1 MSQINNNNF
10 FRWYSGSVID
20 EQSVNIPRLGIADAK
35 SYLPQLVSGEQ
46 TGFYINSDIPFYDG
60 DQVSDLEL
68 RLTDGT
74 VIGNVMQAVV
84 LQTGYRLYAAFTVPV
99 LATGQYQY
107 EIYNTSTLTTKCI
120 SNYFQVIDA
129 ATAGL
134 YTCSVKWRNSRDS
147 FYYDWSVVPDFYCQL
162 RLNLSLESYTPEG
175 TVDQTKAVSTGTRR
189 NNNYDLD
196 FSVKLQ
202 TYYFDDGA
210 NMACIPLFIASYIE
224 INGRTYINKTL
235 YSPNVRV
242 NSKVNIGEIE
252 LYDQPFSRIN
262 KYGQLPQLVLKT
274 GKYVL
279 INNTAVA
286 FTVHKYS
293 SADVLLSE
301 SVVDAH
307 STLTID
313 INDFQINSYLNL
325 TAASPG
331 SYGAITARS
340 LPNGTFTYSINTIT
354 TTDPTNTITQNQV
367 YGNDYFVA
375 ISDGGAPSAPIVNL
389 NVTEPTT
396 PFADANGLVKI
407 NGVDQPAINSTGSAS
422 YTVADG
428 DSIEGIAF
436 AELSPDEPC
445 NLHLNIK
452 KDGVDIYEHSTSNVP
467 GANINNTFTAEAG
480 STYDIT
486 VNVAFS
492 G

>member
-10 FRWYSGSVID
+10 FRWYAGSVID
-20 EQSVNIPRLGIADAK
+20 EQSVNLPRLGISDAK

-46 TGFYINSDIPFYDG
+46 TGFYINADIPFYDS
-60 DQVSDLEL
+60 DQPGDLEL
-68 RLTDGT
+68 RLADGT
-74 VIGNVMQAVV
+74 VIGYVLQAVV
-84 LQTGYRLYAAFTVPV
+84 LQTGYRLYAVFTVPV
-99 LATGQYQY
+99 LPLGQYQY
-107 EIYNTSTLTTKCI
+107 EIYNTATLTVKCI

-129 ATAGL
+129 LSASL

-224 INGRTYINKTL
+224 INGKTYINKGL

-279 INNTAVA
+279 INNTAVD
-286 FTVHKYS
+286 FTVHKFS
-293 SADVLLSE
+293 SADVAIGTT
-301 SVVDAH
+301 VVAAGT
-307 STLTID
+307 TLAID
-313 INDFQINSYLNL
+313 INDLQINSYLNL
-325 TAASPG
+325 TAATVG
-331 SYGAITARS
+331 SYKAVTAHS
-340 LPNGTFTYSINTIT
+340 LPDGTFTFADNTIA
-354 TTDPTNTITQNQV
+354 TTDPGNTVTQNQV
-367 YGNDYFVA
+367 YGNDWFV
-375 ISDGGAPSAPIVNL
+375 V
-389 NVTEPTT
+389 
-396 PFADANGLVKI
+396 
-407 NGVDQPAINSTGSAS
+407 
-422 YTVADG
+422 
-428 DSIEGIAF
+428 
-436 AELSPDEPC
+436 
-445 NLHLNIK
+445 
-452 KDGVDIYEHSTSNVP
+452 
-467 GANINNTFTAEAG
+467 
-480 STYDIT
+480 IT
-486 VNVAFS
+486 
-492 G
+492 